1 MCGTRPNGLKCHTK
15 QENSTHNC
23 AIDGVGL
30 WAISL
35 LAFPLKKSDGMVPLD
50 SCKLRTQS
58 YAADWQQPWYTM
70 GGNHEDGT
78 CRNGDETGADR
89 QPCRWYAQRV
99 AESVRDSATARYACP
114 VAGSSGVR
122 GCVRNDSAGVFGK
135 KLRKRVFWHHFIL
148 KMILLPR
155 QARDKH
161 RENSQKDAFL

>member
-1 MCGTRPNGLKCHTK
+1 
-15 QENSTHNC
+15 
-23 AIDGVGL
+23 
-30 WAISL
+30 
-35 LAFPLKKSDGMVPLD
+35 
-50 SCKLRTQS
+50 
-58 YAADWQQPWYTM
+58 M